1 VLPTLL
7 QLLGVTPPKTLHG
20 RSLVPSLS
28 QPGTKDEPVVFS
40 ELVKRRKG
48 VRLVAARTP
57 TRKWIWHDP
66 PNTPDQVF
74 DLVNDPH
81 EKQSIATP
89 ELLADGEPLRRR
101 YESLGRGATLK
112 PGPAATTTPT
122 LDPETEKKL
131 KALGY
136 VE

>member
-1 VLPTLL
+1 
-7 QLLGVTPPKTLHG
+7 
-20 RSLVPSLS
+20 
-28 QPGTKDEPVVFS
+28 
-40 ELVKRRKG
+40 
-48 VRLVAARTP
+48 
-57 TRKWIWHDP
+57 
-66 PNTPDQVF
+66 
-74 DLVNDPH
+74 VNDPH

-89 ELLADGEPLRRR
+89 ELLAEGEALRKR
-101 YESLGRGATLK
+101 YESIGRGATLK